1 MIRALDRYK
10 NHVFLFLGNEQLSEM
25 SVEVLTVYKICSV
38 VKPLLLVKH
47 VATPATAVFR
57 QLKTNTLGT
66 QMLCSES
73 FDASNTKELLIWQ
86 KYNL

>member
-47 VATPATAVFR
+47 MATLATAVFSPIEN
-57 QLKTNTLGT
+57 KYSGYTNV
-66 QMLCSES
+66 M
-73 FDASNTKELLIWQ
+73 
-86 KYNL
+86 

>member
-25 SVEVLTVYKICSV
+25 SVEVLIVYKICSV
-38 VKPLLLVKH
+38 VKSLLLVKH
-47 VATPATAVFR
+47 MATPATAVFR

-73 FDASNTKELLIWQ
+73 FDPLNTMELLI
-86 KYNL
+86 